1 MDVGSKVKISGYEVR
16 AVGLW
21 FWASGFKGCANCK
34 LRKITF
40 SLILPR

>member
-21 FWASGFKGCANCK
+21 FWASGFNVS
-34 LRKITF
+34 RH
-40 SLILPR
+40 